1 MKRWDLVAFFA
12 LALVPPAALTVM
24 AGMRATRIP
33 PLVASLPA
41 RIEERLGPVARRSHW
56 PGDGVFG
63 ARAFDDLQALA
74 VDRAS
79 PDATSVLKQA
89 LLDGTR
95 PPDEYVALERAH
107 RQRLEGLILSAEADA
122 FGFNKRPP
130 LDESPASGRKLTTRE
145 KVERHRSNPACA
157 SCHSRIDGLG
167 FALENFDVIGRWR
180 TRDRRWASRG
190 RCTVTCRA
198 RWARIRS

>member
-95 PPDEYVALERAH
+95 PSGRICGARACAPPADRAH
-107 RQRLEGLILSAEADA
+107 
-122 FGFNKRPP
+122 PP
-130 LDESPASGRKLTTRE
+130 R
-145 KVERHRSNPACA
+145 
-157 SCHSRIDGLG
+157 
-167 FALENFDVIGRWR
+167 FAR
-180 TRDRRWASRG
+180 
-190 RCTVTCRA
+190 
-198 RWARIRS
+198 